1 MKVIQILNLN
11 KQLLKNFRQAGIR
24 IEDVEYIELYKE
36 YQSLY
41 NKGEKTTY
49 IVSVL
54 ADKYDISE
62 RTVYDIIKRFKSD
75 CNLIA
80 V

>member
-1 MKVIQILNLN
+1 MKVIEILNLN
-11 KQLLKNFRQAGIR
+11 KELLKNFRQAGIR

-36 YQSLY
+36 YQNLY

>member
-1 MKVIQILNLN
+1 MKVIEILNLN
-11 KQLLKNFRQAGIR
+11 KELLKNFRQAGIR

-62 RTVYDIIKRFKSD
+62 RTVYDIIRRFKSD
-75 CNLIA
+75 CNLLA

>member
-1 MKVIQILNLN
+1 MKVIEILNLN
-11 KQLLKNFRQAGIR
+11 KELLKNFQQAGIR

-75 CNLIA
+75 CNLLA

>member
-1 MKVIQILNLN
+1 MKVIEILNLN
-11 KQLLKNFRQAGIR
+11 KELLKNFRQAGIR

-41 NKGEKTTY
+41 NQGEKTTY
-49 IVSVL
+49 IVSFL

-62 RTVYDIIKRFKSD
+62 RTVYDIIKRFKTD
-75 CNLIA
+75 CNLLA

>member
-1 MKVIQILNLN
+1 MKVIEILNLN
-11 KQLLKNFRQAGIR
+11 KELLKNFQQAGIR

-36 YQSLY
+36 YQNLY
-41 NKGEKTTY
+41 NQGEKTTY

-54 ADKYDISE
+54 SDKYDISE
-62 RTVYDIIKRFKSD
+62 RTVYDIIKRFKTD
-75 CNLIA
+75 CNLLA

>member
-1 MKVIQILNLN
+1 MKVIEILNLN
-11 KQLLKNFRQAGIR
+11 KELRKNFRQAGIR

-49 IVSVL
+49 IASVL

-62 RTVYDIIKRFKSD
+62 RTVYDIIKRFKTD
-75 CNLIA
+75 CNLLA

>member
-1 MKVIQILNLN
+1 MKVIEILNLN
-11 KQLLKNFRQAGIR
+11 KELLKNFRQAGIR

-54 ADKYDISE
+54 ANKYDISE
-62 RTVYDIIKRFKSD
+62 RTVYDIIRRFKSD
-75 CNLIA
+75 CNLLA

>member
-1 MKVIQILNLN
+1 MKVIEILNLN
-11 KQLLKNFRQAGIR
+11 KELLKNFRQAGIR

-36 YQSLY
+36 YHTLF
-41 NKGEKTTY
+41 NRGEKVSY
-49 IVSVL
+49 IVTIL
-54 ADKYDISE
+54 ADKYDVSE

-75 CNLIA
+75 CNLLA

>member
-1 MKVIQILNLN
+1 MKVIEILNLN
-11 KQLLKNFRQAGIR
+11 KELLKNFRQAGIR

-36 YQSLY
+36 YPNLY

-62 RTVYDIIKRFKSD
+62 RTVYDIIKRFKTD

>member
-1 MKVIQILNLN
+1 MKVIEILNLN
-11 KQLLKNFRQAGIR
+11 KELRKNFRQAGIR

-62 RTVYDIIKRFKSD
+62 RTVYDIIKRFKTD
-75 CNLIA
+75 CNLLA

>member
-1 MKVIQILNLN
+1 MKVIEILNLN
-11 KQLLKNFRQAGIR
+11 KELLKNFRQAGIR

-41 NKGEKTTY
+41 NNGETTY

-62 RTVYDIIKRFKSD
+62 RTVYDIIRRFKTD

>member
-1 MKVIQILNLN
+1 MKVIEILNLN
-11 KQLLKNFRQAGIR
+11 KELLKNFRQAGIR

-54 ADKYDISE
+54 ANKYDISE
-62 RTVYDIIKRFKSD
+62 RTVYDIIRRFKSD